1 MNKARSIW
9 LTAKSVLSL
18 YTIFTHAQQLVSQCL
33 NVAMWQTMLL
43 LQLFITTKQLEVTD
57 PTVPAAKH
65 VHLMQV
71 LSSSQQNNQTTSHP
85 LEAQQQTAEFVPGQ
99 QPPVAGQTE
108 AVRKWL
114 CLKAVQPAGVCVKT
128 LCRCAFMRL
137 DRAASKNFLLIGK
150 RESK

>member
-1 MNKARSIW
+1 MSKARSIW

-18 YTIFTHAQQLVSQCL
+18 YTIFTHAQQLVSQRL

-71 LSSSQQNNQTTSHP
+71 LSSSQQNNQTTSRP
-85 LEAQQQTAEFVPGQ
+85 LEAQWQTAEFVPGQ

-114 CLKAVQPAGVCVKT
+114 WLLKQYSQQGYV
-128 LCRCAFMRL
+128 
-137 DRAASKNFLLIGK
+137 
-150 RESK
+150 